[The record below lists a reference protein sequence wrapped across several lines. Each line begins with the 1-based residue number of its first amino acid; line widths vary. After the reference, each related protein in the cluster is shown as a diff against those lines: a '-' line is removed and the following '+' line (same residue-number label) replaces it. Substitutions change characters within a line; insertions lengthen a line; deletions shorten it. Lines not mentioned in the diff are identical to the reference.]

1 MPQKAMT
8 SGSDMLGK
16 EPKGESQRERLMGN
30 KETGPLEGLRVL
42 DIGTN
47 IAGPFGGTLLA
58 EFGAEV
64 IKVEVP
70 KIGDPGRGYGP
81 FYNENSLTWLL
92 LARNKKSITLNLR
105 ENKGQ
110 EILKKLVEISDLVI
124 ENFRPGTLEKWGL
137 GYDELKKANP
147 RIILS
152 RVSGF
157 GQDGPYKHRAA
168 FDRVAIGMGGLT
180 HVTGHP
186 DRPPVRAGI
195 NIADQTAA
203 LFSALGSMIALY
215 HRDAHGRTE
224 GQWIDVSLT
233 ESIIRLLE
241 SIIPEC
247 DKLGTVRERD
257 GNQNV
262 TIAPADNF
270 LTKDGKW
277 VVFVVTSDPL
287 FQRFARAINR
297 DDLLED
303 PRFETNQLRVENR
316 DALHAIVRDWFKK
329 KTVSE
334 IQKTLEPE
342 GLPFGLVYNA
352 RDILDDPQN
361 KARGTIIEVDDPDIG
376 PVKVQNVV
384 PRLSKTP
391 GRIRSGAPRLGQH
404 NTEIYEGR
412 LGFSKEEM
420 EALKAEGII

>member
-1 MPQKAMT
+1 MSNQ
-8 SGSDMLGK
+8 
-16 EPKGESQRERLMGN
+16 
-30 KETGPLEGLRVL
+30 ETGPLAGLRVL

-70 KIGDPGRGYGP
+70 DIGDPGRGYGP
-81 FYNENSLTWLL
+81 FYNEKSLTWLL

-105 ENKGQ
+105 EKKGQ

-137 GYDELKKANP
+137 GYDELKQTNP

-157 GQDGPYKHRAA
+157 GQDGPYRHRAA

-215 HRDAHGRTE
+215 HRDVHGRPE

-247 DKLGTVRERD
+247 DKLGIIRERD

-270 LTKDGKW
+270 STKDGKW

-287 FQRFARAINR
+287 FQRFARAIGR
-297 DDLLED
+297 EDLLED

-316 DALHAIVRDWFKK
+316 DALHAVVRDWFRS

-334 IQKTLEPE
+334 IQDILEPK

-361 KARGTIIEVDDPDIG
+361 KARGSIIEVDDPEIG
-376 PVKVQNVV
+376 PVKVQNVI
-384 PRLSKTP
+384 PRLSETP
-391 GRIRSGAPRLGQH
+391 GRIRSGPPRLGQH
-404 NTEIYEGR
+404 NTEIYQGH
-412 LGFSKEEM
+412 LGFSKEEL